1 MATKI
6 TWDKADFKWND
17 NPHKWNLVEIIE
29 EVISTAISSGDSI
42 PTVLDKLPKEKK
54 KKFIRLI
61 MEYKGVKVYDERK
74 EVKDIKAYAN
84 DVKIIAEEI
93 KRNVQIIH

>member
-6 TWDKADFKWND
+6 KWDKADFKWND

-29 EVISTAISSGDSI
+29 EVVSAAVSSGDSI
-42 PTVLDKLPKEKK
+42 PKVLDKLPKEKK